1 MKIINTNLA
10 IRLMRGVL
18 VVALLCG
25 LGSKAQGQSIRVQYP
40 SPRYFH
46 ADVPFDTIQ
55 SPDMYTYSVTYSPPD
70 FAWYHFFEVF
80 HCDEPVDIAGIAFSG
95 YLNECR
101 HKDAKAWLYLIG
113 FEKQSGNGEMVIL
126 DSVLYNA
133 EKEPVILEYPF
144 TRGADSTA
152 PALSIPL
159 WEMLFANTHVVSD
172 SFAVA
177 FSNFEVEG
185 LIPDPS
191 GDCHEYIGDC
201 YIDSYR
207 CGARLNAFS
216 PDNPR
221 QSLLRAEHDYVIDE
235 WFAGMNNTIGEILDE
250 WGLERTAPARYAYEG
265 EFEPILAS
273 SCPTMQSVR
282 IDSTD
287 ATQAWIS
294 WPSSDSAA
302 TYRVE
307 YMLHGG
313 HFGDGQWVTG
323 ITDTFCCIQ
332 GLTPGMAYD
341 IYVQAFC
348 PGQQQYGLPS
358 APVMTVIG
366 DMATCPDVQNLHV
379 SWRNPNL
386 GVAALAFDSL
396 PDHLRYQISIC
407 PYDCGSP
414 DMGHIYDVYDNPY
427 YLLDLDTNIY
437 YAAYAR
443 AQCSH
448 SCFVHHDSLF
458 WGGWGEPIYF
468 YLGHNN
474 PLGIT
479 PTEAAAFTVTP
490 NPARDNVTVTL
501 GDGCD
506 RTHATLMLRDAAGK
520 ELRRLTPSAATVEV
534 PLLGLPA
541 GTYFLTLATPQGSST
556 QKLLIEP

>member
-46 ADVPFDTIQ
+46 ADVPFDTINVPFEATTFHRTIGDGC
-55 SPDMYTYSVTYSPPD
+55 S
-70 FAWYHFFEVF
+70 FIEVF
-80 HCDEPVDIAGIAFSG
+80 HCDEPVEIAGIAFSG
-95 YLNECR
+95 LLSDSP
-101 HKDAKAWLYLIG
+101 KDAKAMVYLLG
-113 FEKQSGNGEMVIL
+113 FESQSGSGEMIYL
-126 DSVLYNA
+126 DSSLYNA

-144 TRGADSTA
+144 TVGPDSLGAVCSL
-152 PALSIPL
+152 PM
-159 WEMLFANTHVVSD
+159 WEMLFENTHIVSD

-177 FSNFEVEG
+177 VVNFPARG
-185 LIPDPS
+185 S
-191 GDCHEYIGDC
+191 GAT
-201 YIDSYR
+201 YIDPFGFGGCLAVRIDFRYLIHAER
-207 CGARLNAFS
+207 DYIILNNWGNCLNH
-216 PDNPR
+216 PDDPN
-221 QSLLRAEHDYVIDE
+221 
-235 WFAGMNNTIGEILDE
+235 AGNQAHMTIGEILDE
-250 WGLERTAPARYAYEG
+250 WGLERTYPACHAYEG
-265 EFEPILAS
+265 LFEPILAS

-366 DMATCPDVQNLHV
+366 DMATCPDVQNLRV

-520 ELRRLTPSAATVEV
+520 ELRRLTPSAAIVEV

-556 QKLLIEP
+556 QKLVIEP